1 MLKSISENNTGLFD
15 RLKKI
20 VAKEFFLREIVSS
33 TIKSV
38 SNIHIPVTSIKIN
51 GSTIKLN
58 TSVNVKSAIFTRKQK
73 IISEITIKTNEQSLG
88 VIVTDIQ

>member
-1 MLKSISENNTGLFD
+1 MLKSISENNTGLFN

-38 SNIHIPVTSIKIN
+38 SSIHIPVTSIKIS

-58 TSVNVKSAIFTRKQK
+58 ASVNVKSAIFTRKQK